1 MDRLPGAR
9 ASEHRHNRQARH
21 HTSRRGGG
29 GGGGGKRVAVFVA
42 MFRALSVNLPPRV
55 RACWLSSNWRPTC
68 RHESRRTRHAGS
80 ARLNYTQ
87 DCPVGMVRGEKVR
100 QAREGMQKGRGKA
113 REGWT
118 PRGRGGEREGWE
130 CRESTGAENA
140 KTQMLKN
147 KKRRHGCRKN
157 ERRKHTNRHDDT
169 HTRKDRHRQAPRY
182 NIDTG
187 RHLDIT

>member
-21 HTSRRGGG
+21 HTSRRGGGVG

-147 KKRRHGCRKN
+147 KKRRHGCRKVRG
-157 ERRKHTNRHDDT
+157 ESTITDMTTRT
-169 HTRKDRHRQAPRY
+169 HAKTYA
-182 NIDTG
+182 G

>member
-1 MDRLPGAR
+1 MRNFPRRPPLAITRPAGGSTSFVIPPFSLSLDFKAVGYLQVYSTPPSMDRLPGAR

-21 HTSRRGGG
+21 HTSRRGGGVG

-118 PRGRGGEREGWE
+118 PRGRGGVERWLGV
-130 CRESTGAENA
+130 
-140 KTQMLKN
+140 
-147 KKRRHGCRKN
+147 
-157 ERRKHTNRHDDT
+157 
-169 HTRKDRHRQAPRY
+169 
-182 NIDTG
+182 
-187 RHLDIT
+187 